1 MAPKVTVTKT
11 FSKLFWLNKYF
22 LPMALIIELQ
32 RLKFTLVPNCVKP
45 VDTFIKKTFYRIA
58 EWLYLLSYF

>member
-1 MAPKVTVTKT
+1 
-11 FSKLFWLNKYF
+11 
-22 LPMALIIELQ
+22 MALIIELQ